1 MSIVGCHHNY
11 YLIVGLLFVISGCGH
26 AGKPKRQLSYLN
38 HHHSRGFG
46 DQKER
51 DLGLH
56 VSNTYATIFFSTR
69 SAILWNLHV
78 EMFGVKSCG

>member
-56 VSNTYATIFFSTR
+56 GTISK
-69 SAILWNLHV
+69 
-78 EMFGVKSCG
+78 GVKIIISKNGSKLSI